1 MSRRFVMARRQLL
14 NHRDLAMTHH
24 PRAGDDPAAS
34 YRPEEMRFMSDIG
47 NGRAGRADVV
57 IVGGGS
63 AGGVLASRLS
73 EDPTRSVLLL
83 EAGTAYGVDGYPDD
97 LLDAAHVPAN
107 PEHEWGYTARG
118 GAASPQMDAARCKAL
133 GGCSAHNAT
142 VAMRAR
148 PNDITDWQ
156 RHGLDD
162 WTIEEVLATYK
173 EMENTPDG
181 DDAYHGR
188 TGPFPIRQ
196 QTYDDLSTSLRGF
209 IDATVAE
216 GFPVVEDFNGPNP
229 SGVGG
234 YPVNVIDGVRQNTGL
249 VYLTEPVRNRPN
261 LKISGNVLVDRVLF
275 DRHRAIGVLTA
286 SGAELPA
293 GEVILAGGSYGSPA
307 ILLRSGVGPAADL
320 AELGISV
327 VADLPVGQRL
337 QDQPFYYNGYA
348 LKTDALD
355 MRPAVG
361 AFLWRQSSEARGDEL
376 DMHIAVT
383 HLLPPEYSPT
393 GGAIALSVAV
403 VKPDSRGTI
412 RLRSRDPRE
421 QPEIDCNFLAED
433 RDARRMLEG
442 VKLARRIGRNPALAQ
457 FLQLELMPGDGVGD
471 DQLADVIASNLASY
485 GHPTAT
491 VPMGGPQDPW
501 AVVDSHGAVKGID
514 GLRVVD
520 ASIMPVV
527 VSVALNPTT
536 IMIAERIAKAVYA
549 SEPGPGVRGV
559 QVARTT

>member
-1 MSRRFVMARRQLL
+1 
-14 NHRDLAMTHH
+14 
-24 PRAGDDPAAS
+24 
-34 YRPEEMRFMSDIG
+34 MSDIG
-47 NGRAGRADVV
+47 NGRAGRADVI

-97 LLDAAHVPAN
+97 LLDAARVPAN
-107 PEHEWGYTARG
+107 PEHEWGFTARA
-118 GAASPQMDAARCKAL
+118 GAASPEIDAARAKVL

-148 PNDITDWQ
+148 PGDVRDWQ
-156 RHGLDD
+156 EHGLDD
-162 WTIEEVLATYK
+162 WTVEEVMATYK

-188 TGPFPIRQ
+188 TGPFPIR
-196 QTYDDLSTSLRGF
+196 TRRYEELTPSMRGF
-209 IDATVAE
+209 IDASVKA
-216 GFPVVEDFNGPNP
+216 GFPVVEDFNGPDP

-249 VYLTEPVRNRPN
+249 VYLTEEVRNRPN
-261 LKISGNVLVDRVLF
+261 LKISGDVLVDRVLF
-275 DRHRAIGVLTA
+275 DQRRAIGVVTA
-286 SGAELPA
+286 SGAEIPA
-293 GEVILAGGSYGSPA
+293 GEVILSGGSYGSPA

-320 AELGISV
+320 VKLGIDV

-337 QDQPFYYNGYA
+337 HDQPFYYNAYA
-348 LKTDALD
+348 LRTDALD

-361 AFLWRQSSEARGDEL
+361 ALLWRQSSEARGDEL
-376 DMHIAVT
+376 DMHVAVT

-393 GGAIALSVAV
+393 GGAIVLSSAV
-403 VKPDSRGTI
+403 VKPDSRGTLT
-412 RLRSRDPRE
+412 LRSRNPRE
-421 QPEIDCNFLAED
+421 QPEIDCNYLAED

-442 VKLARRIGRNPALAQ
+442 VKLTRRIGRDPALAQ
-457 FLQLELMPGDGVGD
+457 FLELEILPGDAVGD
-471 DQLADVIASNLASY
+471 DQLLDAIASNLASY
-485 GHPTAT
+485 GHPAATA
-491 VPMGGPQDPW
+491 PMGGPQDPW
-501 AVVDSHGAVKGID
+501 AVVDAHGAVKGID

-527 VSVALNPTT
+527 TSVALNPTT
-536 IMIAERIAKAVYA
+536 IMIAERIAKTVYA
-549 SEPGPGVRGV
+549 GQPGASHRGV
-559 QVARTT
+559 QTPAA

>member
-1 MSRRFVMARRQLL
+1 
-14 NHRDLAMTHH
+14 
-24 PRAGDDPAAS
+24 
-34 YRPEEMRFMSDIG
+34 MSDIG

-63 AGGVLASRLS
+63 AGSVLAARLS

-83 EAGTAYGVDGYPDD
+83 EAGTAYGVEGYPDD
-97 LLDAAHVPAN
+97 LLDAARVPAN
-107 PEHEWGYTARG
+107 PEHEWGFVARG
-118 GAASPQMDAARCKAL
+118 GPASPQIDAARCKAL

-148 PNDITDWQ
+148 PSDIRDWQ
-156 RHGLDD
+156 RHGLDA
-162 WTIEEVLATYK
+162 WTIEDVDASYR

-181 DDAYHGR
+181 EDAYHGR

-196 QTYDDLSTSLRGF
+196 LRYDDLTTSLRGF

-216 GFPVVEDFNGPNP
+216 GFRRRDDFNGPDP

-249 VYLTEPVRNRPN
+249 VYLTDDVRNRPN

-275 DRHRAIGVLTA
+275 DERRAVGVLTA
-286 SGAELPA
+286 SGSEIPA
-293 GEVILAGGSYGSPA
+293 GEVILSAGSYGTPA
-307 ILLRSGVGPAADL
+307 ILLRSGVGPAPDL
-320 AELGISV
+320 GELGISV

-337 QDQPFYYNGYA
+337 QDQPFYYNAYA

-361 AFLWRQSSEARGDEL
+361 ALLWMQSSEASGSEL
-376 DMHIAVT
+376 DIHIAVT
-383 HLLPPEYSPT
+383 HLIPPEYSPT
-393 GGAIALSVAV
+393 GGAISLSVAV
-403 VKPDSRGTI
+403 VTPDSRGTLT
-412 RLRSRDPRE
+412 LRSRDPRE
-421 QPEIDCNFLAED
+421 QPEIDCNYLAAD

-442 VKLARRIGRNPALAQ
+442 VKLARKIGRNPALAQ
-457 FLQLELMPGDGVGD
+457 FLELEILPGDAVGD
-471 DQLADVIASNLASY
+471 DQLAEVIASNLASY
-485 GHPTAT
+485 GHPVATA
-491 VPMGGPQDPW
+491 PMGGPEDPW

-527 VSVALNPTT
+527 TSVALNPTT
-536 IMIAERIAKAVYA
+536 IMIAERIAKTVYA
-549 SEPGPGVRGV
+549 SEAASSRVGG
-559 QVARTT
+559 

>member
-1 MSRRFVMARRQLL
+1 
-14 NHRDLAMTHH
+14 
-24 PRAGDDPAAS
+24 
-34 YRPEEMRFMSDIG
+34 MSDIG
-47 NGRAGRADVV
+47 NGRPDVV

-107 PEHEWGYTARG
+107 PEHEWGFIARG
-118 GAASPQMDAARCKAL
+118 GAAAPEIETPRAKAL

-148 PNDITDWQ
+148 PSDIRDWQ

-162 WTIEEVLATYK
+162 WATEDVSETFR

-196 QTYDDLSTSLRGF
+196 LSYDDLTSSLRGF

-216 GFPVVEDFNGPNP
+216 GFPRVEDFNGPDP

-234 YPVNVIDGVRQNTGL
+234 YPVNVIDGVRQNTGI
-249 VYLTEPVRNRPN
+249 VYLTEEVRNRPN
-261 LKISGNVLVDRVLF
+261 LKISGDVLVDRVLF
-275 DRHRAIGVLTA
+275 DGLRAIGVAMA
-286 SGAELPA
+286 SGAAIPA
-293 GEVILAGGSYGSPA
+293 GEVILSSGTYGSPA

-320 AELGISV
+320 AHLGIDL
-327 VADLPVGQRL
+327 VADMPVGQHL

-348 LKTDALD
+348 LKPESLD

-361 AFLWRQSSEARGDEL
+361 ALLWKPSSEARGDEL
-376 DMHIAVT
+376 DIHIAVT

-393 GGAIALSVAV
+393 GGAITLSVAV
-403 VKPDSRGTI
+403 VKPDSRGTLT
-412 RLRSRDPRE
+412 LRSRDPRE

-433 RDARRMLEG
+433 KDARRMLEG
-442 VKLARRIGRNPALAQ
+442 VKLARKIGRNPALAQ
-457 FLQLELMPGDGVGD
+457 FVELEIIPGDAVGD
-471 DQLADVIASNLASY
+471 DQLADVIAANLASY
-485 GHPTAT
+485 GHPVATA
-491 VPMGGPQDPW
+491 PMGGSGDPW
-501 AVVDSHGAVKGID
+501 AVVDSQGAVKGID

-520 ASIMPVV
+520 ASIIPVV
-527 VSVALNPTT
+527 PSVAINPTT
-536 IMIAERIAKAVYA
+536 IMVAERIAKAVYTG
-549 SEPGPGVRGV
+549 EPRPGHREVP
-559 QVARTT
+559 VAPAV

>member
-1 MSRRFVMARRQLL
+1 
-14 NHRDLAMTHH
+14 
-24 PRAGDDPAAS
+24 
-34 YRPEEMRFMSDIG
+34 MSDIG
-47 NGRAGRADVV
+47 NGRARRPDVV

-63 AGGVLASRLS
+63 AGCVLASRLS
-73 EDPTRSVLLL
+73 EDPNRSVLLI

-97 LLDAAHVPAN
+97 LRQAASVPAN
-107 PEHEWGYTARG
+107 PEHEWGFTARG
-118 GAASPQMDAARCKAL
+118 GAASPEIEAARCKAL

-148 PNDITDWQ
+148 PSDIADWQ

-162 WTIEEVLATYK
+162 WTVEEVSAAFK
-173 EMENTPDG
+173 AMENTPDG

-188 TGPFPIRQ
+188 TGPFPIRHQ
-196 QTYDDLSTSLRGF
+196 KYDELTSSLRGF
-209 IDATVAE
+209 IDAAVAE

-234 YPVNVIDGVRQNTGL
+234 YPVNVIDGVRQNTGM
-249 VYLTEPVRNRPN
+249 VYLTEEVRNRPN
-261 LKISGNVLVDRVLF
+261 LKISGDLLVDRVLF
-275 DRHRAIGVLTA
+275 DQRRAVGVLTA
-286 SGAELPA
+286 SGAEIPA
-293 GEVILAGGSYGSPA
+293 GEVIVSGGTYGSPA
-307 ILLRSGVGPAADL
+307 VLLRSGVGPAADL
-320 AELGISV
+320 AQLGIDV

-337 QDQPFYYNGYA
+337 QDQPFYYNAYA

-355 MRPAVG
+355 MRPRVG

-383 HLLPPEYSPT
+383 HLMPPEYSPT
-393 GGAIALSVAV
+393 GGAIALSVAI
-403 VKPDSRGTI
+403 VKPDSRGTLT
-412 RLRSRDPRE
+412 LRSRDPRE
-421 QPEIDCNFLAED
+421 QPEIDCNFLAQD

-442 VKLARRIGRNPALAQ
+442 VKLARKIGRNPALAQ
-457 FLQLELMPGDGVGD
+457 FLELEMIPGDAVGD
-471 DQLADVIASNLASY
+471 DQLADAIASNLASY
-485 GHPTAT
+485 GHPAATA
-491 VPMGGPQDPW
+491 PMGGPQDPW

-536 IMIAERIAKAVYA
+536 IMMAERIAKTVYA
-549 SEPGPGVRGV
+549 SSLGPIDSGV
-559 QVARTT
+559 QAAPTA

>member
-1 MSRRFVMARRQLL
+1 
-14 NHRDLAMTHH
+14 
-24 PRAGDDPAAS
+24 
-34 YRPEEMRFMSDIG
+34 MSDIG
-47 NGRAGRADVV
+47 NGRARRADVV

-63 AGGVLASRLS
+63 AGAVLASRLT

-83 EAGTAYGVDGYPDD
+83 EAGAAYGVDGYPDD
-97 LLDAAHVPAN
+97 LLDAARVPAN

-118 GAASPQMDAARCKAL
+118 GAAAPEIEVPRAKTL

-148 PNDITDWQ
+148 PSDVRDWQ
-156 RHGLDD
+156 RHGLHD
-162 WTIEEVLATYK
+162 WTVEDVSETYR

-188 TGPFPIRQ
+188 TGPFPVRQ
-196 QTYDDLSTSLRGF
+196 LKYDDLTTSLRGF

-216 GFPVVEDFNGPNP
+216 GFSRVEDFNGPDP

-249 VYLTEPVRNRPN
+249 VYLTEEVRNRPN
-261 LKISGNVLVDRVLF
+261 LKISGDVLVDRVLF
-275 DRHRAIGVLTA
+275 DERRATGVVTA
-286 SGAELPA
+286 SGAEIPA
-293 GEVILAGGSYGSPA
+293 GEVILSSGTYASPA

-320 AELGISV
+320 ASLGIDT
-327 VADLPVGQRL
+327 VADLPVGQHL

-348 LKTDALD
+348 LKPEALD

-361 AFLWRQSSEARGDEL
+361 ALLWRQSSEARADEL

-393 GGAIALSVAV
+393 GGAITLSVAV
-403 VKPDSRGTI
+403 VKPHSRGTL

-421 QPEIDCNFLAED
+421 QPEIDCNFLADE

-442 VKLARRIGRNPALAQ
+442 VKLARKIGRNPALAQ
-457 FLQLELMPGDGVGD
+457 FIELEILPGDAVGN

-485 GHPTAT
+485 GHPVATA
-491 VPMGGPQDPW
+491 PMGGPEDPW

-527 VSVALNPTT
+527 PSVALNPTT

-549 SEPGPGVRGV
+549 SEPAPSRRGV
-559 QVARTT
+559 QVAP

>member
-1 MSRRFVMARRQLL
+1 
-14 NHRDLAMTHH
+14 
-24 PRAGDDPAAS
+24 
-34 YRPEEMRFMSDIG
+34 MSDIG

-63 AGGVLASRLS
+63 AGSVLASRLS

-83 EAGTAYGVDGYPDD
+83 EAGTAYGIDGYPDD
-97 LLDAAHVPAN
+97 LRDPAHVPAN
-107 PEHEWGYTARG
+107 PEHEWGFTARG
-118 GAASPQMDAARCKAL
+118 GPASPQIDAARCKAI

-148 PNDITDWQ
+148 PSDITDWQ

-162 WTIEEVLATYK
+162 WTIEQVFATYK

-181 DDAYHGR
+181 DGAYHGR
-188 TGPFPIRQ
+188 TGPFPIR
-196 QTYDDLSTSLRGF
+196 TLKYDELTPSLRGF
-209 IDATVAE
+209 VDAAVAE
-216 GFPVVEDFNGPNP
+216 GFPLVEDFNGPNP

-234 YPVNVIDGVRQNTGL
+234 YPVNVIDGVRQNTGI
-249 VYLTEPVRNRPN
+249 VYLTEEVRNRPN

-275 DRHRAIGVLTA
+275 DKHRAIGVVTA
-286 SGAELPA
+286 SGAEIPA
-293 GEVILAGGSYGSPA
+293 GEVILSGGSYGSPA

-320 AELGISV
+320 AELEIGA
-327 VADLPVGQRL
+327 VADLPVGQHL
-337 QDQPFYYNGYA
+337 QDQPFYYNAYA

-361 AFLWRQSSEARGDEL
+361 ALLWRPSSEAREDQL
-376 DMHIAVT
+376 DIHVAVT
-383 HLLPPEYSPT
+383 HLMPPEYSPT

-403 VKPDSRGTI
+403 VKPDSRGTLT
-412 RLRSRDPRE
+412 LRSRDPRE

-442 VKLARRIGRNPALAQ
+442 VKLTRKLGRHPALAQ
-457 FLQLELMPGDGVGD
+457 FIELEIIPGDATED
-471 DQLADVIASNLASY
+471 DQLAEAIASNLASY
-485 GHPTAT
+485 GHPAATA
-491 VPMGGPQDPW
+491 PMGGPRDPW
-501 AVVDSHGAVKGID
+501 AVVDSRGAVKEID

-527 VSVALNPTT
+527 PSVALNPTT

-549 SEPGPGVRGV
+549 SVPGPIDRGVR
-559 QVARTT
+559 VAPTA